1 MPEITSI
8 NGSITDVA
16 GITVGHYT
24 DIENGTGCTVV
35 LSEDPATA
43 GIEVRGAAP
52 GSRETE
58 LLHPLSA
65 AQWVN
70 GVMLT
75 GGSVFGLDAPGGAVR
90 YLEEHGVGL
99 QFGRMRIPLVPA
111 AVVFDLA
118 FINSAIRP
126 DSDNGYAATAAAGQE
141 FERGSVGVGTG
152 CTVGKI
158 LGANRSVKGGIG
170 TASVKLSNGTT
181 VGALVA
187 VNAVGDVVD
196 PANGQS
202 IAGPL
207 SENRD
212 SFESTVELLMSSP
225 PRQRGF
231 FRNTVIGVIAT
242 DARLDKIG
250 ASRLAIASQDG
261 IAMAVRPAHTQNDGD
276 TVFALATG
284 KSGIDGNLDALH
296 AAALQ
301 ATAGA
306 IIDGVLS
313 ATSLGG
319 ISAIRDLPMGD
330 RLMESWNG

>member
-1 MPEITSI
+1 MTAFTKTG
-8 NGSITDVA
+8 GSITDVS
-16 GITVGHYT
+16 GITVGHHT
-24 DIENGTGCTVV
+24 DLENGTGCTVV

-58 LLHPLSA
+58 LLHPLAA

-75 GGSVFGLDAPGGAVR
+75 GGSVFGLDAPGGVVR
-90 YLEEHGVGL
+90 FLEEQGVGL

-118 FINSAIRP
+118 FINSAVRP
-126 DSDNGYAATAAAGQE
+126 TSEDGYSAASAASKE

-152 CTVGKI
+152 CTVGKV
-158 LGANRSVKGGIG
+158 LGAAKSVKGGVG

-181 VGALVA
+181 VGALIA
-187 VNAVGDVVD
+187 VNAVGDVAD
-196 PANGQS
+196 PANGDYM
-202 IAGPL
+202 AAPL
-207 SENRD
+207 NESGD
-212 SFESTVELLMSSP
+212 AFESTVDILLKSP

-242 DARLDKIG
+242 DAKLDKIG

-261 IAMAVRPAHTQNDGD
+261 IAMAVRPSHTQNDGD

-306 IIDGVLS
+306 ILDAIFS

-319 ISAIRDLPMGD
+319 VSALRDLPMGPE
-330 RLMESWNG
+330 LMEHRNG

>member
-1 MPEITSI
+1 MPHFTSVS
-8 NGSITDVA
+8 GSITDVA

-24 DIENGTGCTVV
+24 DTENGTGCSVV
-35 LSEDPATA
+35 LTEDPATA

-58 LLHPLSA
+58 LLHPLAA

-75 GGSVFGLDAPGGAVR
+75 GGSVFGLDAPGGVIR
-90 YLEEHGVGL
+90 FLEEHKVGL

-118 FINSAIRP
+118 FINSAVRP
-126 DSDNGYAATAAAGQE
+126 NSENGYSATASASKE
-141 FERGSVGVGTG
+141 FQRGSVGVGTG

-158 LGANRSVKGGIG
+158 MGAERSLKGGVG

-196 PANGQS
+196 PANGEPV
-202 IAGPL
+202 AAPL
-207 SENRD
+207 NENRD
-212 SFESTVELLMSSP
+212 GFESTIDTLLNSP

-261 IAMAVRPAHTQNDGD
+261 IAMAVRPSHTQNDGD

-284 KSGIDGNLDALH
+284 KSGVDGNLDALH

-301 ATAGA
+301 ATTGA
-306 IIDGVLS
+306 ILDAVFS

-319 ISAIRDLPMGD
+319 ITALRDLPMGEH
-330 RLMESWNG
+330 LMERWNG